1 MEERHW
7 RTETELEAAAAA
19 AEQGKGGRV
28 NVVADAEEVGFA
40 VNDCMQIYADV
51 RTYVHTY
58 IHTCTCT
65 NNIMYGR
72 RGSYISSYMVD
83 KIERHTVDV
92 SNAF

>member
-1 MEERHW
+1 M
-7 RTETELEAAAAA
+7 EAAAAA

-58 IHTCTCT
+58 IRAHAQT
-65 NNIMYGR
+65 
-72 RGSYISSYMVD
+72 ISCMVGEAH
-83 KIERHTVDV
+83 ILAHIWSTR
-92 SNAF
+92 